1 MAERLHSADLDAAAL
16 GGWLE
21 EHVPGFKGPVTLTKF
36 EGGQSNPTYRLDA
49 ASGSYVLRRKPFGAL
64 LPSAH
69 AIEREYRVI
78 SALQPLGFPVPRVFA
93 LCEDDNVIGC
103 AFYLMALVEGSN
115 FTDGALPG
123 LSRENRRRAYLVMI
137 DTLAAL
143 HRIDPDAAG
152 LAAYGRAGNYFERQ
166 VARWIKQYR
175 ACETERV
182 EEMERLIAWLPATL
196 PAQGAVAI
204 VHGDYRIDNL
214 MLDASASRLLAV
226 LDWELSTI
234 GDPLADVTYF
244 LMNWETPKD
253 GRSALHGLDLDALG
267 IPQLDEAVAR
277 YCEKTG
283 RDDIGDL
290 DWYFAFNQFRL
301 VGIGQGIKKRLIDG
315 NASNAHAAE
324 FASRLPAMAAQA
336 WTFAQRAGA

>member
-16 GGWLE
+16 SGWLE
-21 EHVPGFKGPVTLTKF
+21 GHVPDFKGPIALTKF
-36 EGGQSNPTYRLDA
+36 DGGQSNPTYRLDA

-69 AIEREYRVI
+69 AIEREYRVL

-93 LCEDDNVIGC
+93 LCEDNVIGS
-103 AFYLMALVEGSN
+103 AFYLMTLVEGSN

-123 LSRENRRRAYLVMI
+123 LSRESRRRAYLVMI

-152 LAAYGRAGNYFERQ
+152 LAGYGRAGNYFERQ

-175 ACETERV
+175 ASETQRM

-214 MLDASASRLLAV
+214 ILDASASRILAV

-234 GDPLADVTYF
+234 GDPLADVAYF
-244 LMNWETPKD
+244 LMNRETPND
-253 GRSALHGLDLDALG
+253 GRSALHGLDLGALG
-267 IPQLDEAVAR
+267 IPPLDEAVAR
-277 YCEKTG
+277 YCEKAG
-283 RDDIGDL
+283 RDGIGNL

-324 FASRLPAMAAQA
+324 FASRLPAMAEQA